1 MSLTLPLFL
10 FLFLSFLLIKQMTR
24 LAIDTSSIGSSTQLR
39 LATVHAPADTADT
52 VPSAHELLSLIDYQH
67 VPPHLVSERTQQ
79 LHVDTRCSKQ
89 DVRDTVSFVE
99 TLFKS
104 SLATR
109 RLVSLLLTT
118 DTPGVF
124 GVVFPDLSPA
134 GPYALRLAHID
145 FTDEYVS
152 SLLHPQT
159 PLRQPQT
166 SVVEPQSTLA
176 RSLNAHIIRR
186 KSKSATALPISTT
199 ATTTPASTTP
209 STPASLVPSSP
220 PSSTSAASRDTLRSD
235 NFIPLLER
243 LIRGEFRMRR
253 LDSRLDQNTLRR
265 LEKLLIRA
273 VLFRFRGRPGLQPSV
288 SDQRHTPVGVSVAE
302 IEGILDT
309 LIPLLL

>member
-1 MSLTLPLFL
+1 M
-10 FLFLSFLLIKQMTR
+10 MR
-24 LAIDTSSIGSSTQLR
+24 LAIDTTSIGVGTQLR
-39 LATVHAPADTADT
+39 LATVHAPADT
-52 VPSAHELLSLIDYQH
+52 VPSDHELLSLIDYQH

-79 LHVDTRCSKQ
+79 LHVDPGCSREDIQ
-89 DVRDTVSFVE
+89 DTVSFVE
-99 TLFKS
+99 TMFKS

-124 GVVFPDLSPA
+124 GVVFPDFSPA
-134 GPYALRLAHID
+134 GPYTLRLSHID

-152 SLLHPQT
+152 SLLHPQE
-159 PLRQPQT
+159 PLRQSQPST
-166 SVVEPQSTLA
+166 VEPQSTLA

-186 KSKSATALPISTT
+186 KSKSATTIPTSTT
-199 ATTTPASTTP
+199 NTTTP
-209 STPASLVPSSP
+209 STPASFVPSSP
-220 PSSTSAASRDTLRSD
+220 PSSTSAVSRDTLRSE

-253 LDSRLDQNTLRR
+253 LNSRLDQHALRR

-273 VLFRFRGRPGLQPSV
+273 VLFKFRGRPGLQPTM
-288 SDQRHTPVGVSVAE
+288 SDPRHAPVGVSVAE